1 MLNYFEH
8 VFIPY
13 IGWQMEKPVNY
24 VEDASVLEPETV
36 SWTGCP
42 ELLELRG
49 KSKREAILSFVHCCE
64 RLSCNGW
71 AEPQSL
77 IL

>member
-1 MLNYFEH
+1 
-8 VFIPY
+8 
-13 IGWQMEKPVNY
+13 
-24 VEDASVLEPETV
+24 
-36 SWTGCP
+36 
-42 ELLELRG
+42 LELRG